1 MLLQVALFHS
11 LLCTVRIWT
20 QNCWTPEL
28 HVWNHP
34 CIVDPGFLSPEGIQ
48 TIYTQLFSEKT
59 SLISW
64 KSGFRHQQTGRD
76 KGKETLQ
83 PDPEITEWE
92 SPNPWDAQ
100 IGPAA
105 LPVIYPSSG
114 RAGLRRLPLCRDTQG
129 LFTFLSLTLILRPL
143 KICILFSWNKDFYHE
158 AATHPITFSTTWKLL
173 ERTLSIKFSAS
184 WIFCWASCQDVNSWS
199 ASKSAFN
206 SWRIAVETIS
216 I

>member
-1 MLLQVALFHS
+1 MCGATYVLWILVSSLLTAFRLYILSYFQRRQVLFLGKVALGTS
-11 LLCTVRIWT
+11 KQVEVRV
-20 QNCWTPEL
+20 EKL
-28 HVWNHP
+28 H
-34 CIVDPGFLSPEGIQ
+34 
-48 TIYTQLFSEKT
+48 
-59 SLISW
+59 
-64 KSGFRHQQTGRD
+64 
-76 KGKETLQ
+76 

-105 LPVIYPSSG
+105 LPVIYPNSG
-114 RAGLRRLPLCRDTQG
+114 RAGLRWLPLCRDTQG

-158 AATHPITFSTTWKLL
+158 AVTHPITFSTTWKIL
-173 ERTLSIKFSAS
+173 ERTLSNKFSAS
-184 WIFCWASCQDVNSWS
+184 WIFCWASCQDVDSWS

-206 SWRIAVETIS
+206 FWRIAVETIS